1 MLSPTV
7 SVSSVLRCLSNTTYS
22 NVVNH
27 FSCKIVWYQ
36 PLLDFI
42 WPSMICVRQD
52 SCATHIERVRQ
63 KKSNPN
69 MKSLTLSN
77 NVRITGI
84 RDCMRVCVAIVK
96 LGFSCCAA
104 GSVLCL
110 FDVFTHA

>member
-1 MLSPTV
+1 MLV
-7 SVSSVLRCLSNTTYS
+7 KHHLQQRGR
-22 NVVNH
+22 
-27 FSCKIVWYQ
+27 
-36 PLLDFI
+36 PLLVQNSLVSTSDRFHLAVND
-42 WPSMICVRQD
+42 CVTQD

-63 KKSNPN
+63 KNSNPN
-69 MKSLTLSN
+69 MESLTLGN

-110 FDVFTHA
+110 FYVVTHA